1 MATREIID
9 IIIQERGSVKV
20 VQAIESVGGAAD
32 RTERRV
38 SLLQRGLRALGTAFS
53 VAEVIR
59 AVDGYTR
66 MENQLK
72 ILGYSQEQVA
82 DGMEKL
88 YNIAQKSRA
97 PYEQIVNLYG
107 KMGQAAGELG
117 KNEAELLRFTELTG
131 KALAVQGTSGN
142 AARGVLIQITQ
153 AMGEGI
159 VRAQEWNSMVEN
171 ARPLLLAAA
180 RGMEEAGG
188 SVSKLRQIMLD
199 GRLTSEAFF
208 DAVIKGGGQLDEQF
222 ARTVPTV
229 MQGLTMIYNSFQRF
243 LGQSGAVAGISYVL
257 GNALAFIAENFA
269 VLANVAL
276 VAGATFAAWWGA
288 SRILATAT
296 AIRSVIMAQT
306 ALNIALG
313 ATGIWATAAGGAI
326 KLMQSAMWG
335 LNAAMYANPIG
346 IVVAAAVALVGT
358 MYMLRD
364 ATITYGNTSAS
375 LGSIVAE
382 VWSRI
387 VSAISKVW
395 DAMKALGSVA
405 YSAAS
410 NMATAFSG
418 FFTQARDWLNGFLS
432 NWGITLDDIGNFVYN
447 SVNGIIGMYVGMV
460 AAIGPAI
467 TEGIPALFRLAMAIA
482 KNIVLDALEFIINSF
497 ARGLGAIGDALDN
510 IPGIEGA
517 GDAIRGALSVD
528 FSDLRSDTEGLKND
542 MNAAGESIARTYKE
556 FAGKDYLGAA
566 ADGLGNVK
574 TKLGEVAG
582 GIMDAAAARDAAAL
596 QNPIEPVDL
605 GGPTGPG
612 FGDTGG
618 GSGGA
623 KKTKEELDGLDKAL
637 KAIEDS
643 TVGALSKLQDEY
655 TALNMALQAGTI
667 SQAQYMVKMQ
677 ELRVKAAE
685 MAFASANVA
694 KAVHDA
700 NIAIL
705 QLKVDAGTGTFGDAF
720 LLQLNKM
727 TDGVVNFKARAGTVF
742 GEFFTQFADGFAN
755 SVGRAIVYSE
765 DLGEALSNVAKEALA
780 SLISGLVKLGVQ
792 WLINAAIGKGIGAA
806 ATAATAAQAAA
817 SATMWAPAA
826 ALASLATSGANAAG
840 ANAAIA
846 GTMAMTKTLAAA
858 GAAFKDGGYVRAP
871 GGPRDDKGLAAL
883 SNGEFVTNAKAT
895 KQYRPL
901 LEAINAGQSLA
912 GLLPMYRDGGE
923 HTNGGSSPSNAMH
936 SQARRDTSAADKV
949 SKMTAK
955 QDAPN
960 VDVPVTV
967 VYVADPKEAL
977 KALQTQEGSRIIWN
991 ELEKNPSKVQQLA
1004 GTR

>member
-38 SLLQRGLRALGTAFS
+38 SLLQRGLRALGAAFT
-53 VAEVIR
+53 VTEVLR

-72 ILGYSQEQVA
+72 ILGYSQVQVA

-117 KNEAELLRFTELTG
+117 KNEAELMRFTELTG

-180 RGMEEAGG
+180 RGMKEAGG

-199 GRLTSEAFF
+199 GRLTSEEFF

-229 MQGLTMIYNSFQRF
+229 MQGLTMVYNSFQRF
-243 LGQSGAVAGISYVL
+243 LGQSGAVAGISYVI
-257 GNALAFIAENFA
+257 GSALAFIADNFA

-276 VAGATFAAWWGA
+276 VAGATYATWWGA
-288 SRILATAT
+288 SRILATAS

-313 ATGIWATAAGGAI
+313 ATGIWATVAGGAL
-326 KLMQSAMWG
+326 KLAQSAMWG
-335 LNAAMYANPIG
+335 LNVAMYANPIG
-346 IVVAAAVALVGT
+346 AVVAAVVALVGI
-358 MYMLRD
+358 MYLLRNV
-364 ATITYGNTSAS
+364 TISYGNTSAS
-375 LGSIVAE
+375 LGSIVME

-387 VSAISKVW
+387 VSVLSQVW
-395 DAMKALGSVA
+395 EAMKSLVSVA
-405 YSAAS
+405 YTAAS
-410 NMATAFSG
+410 GLLSAFG
-418 FFTQARDWLNGFLS
+418 TFFSNIKENLDTFLS
-432 NWGITLDDIGNFVYN
+432 NWGIALSDIGNFVYN
-447 SVNGIIGMYVGMV
+447 AVNSIIGMFVGMV

-467 TEGIPALFRLAMAIA
+467 TEGIPALFRLAMALA
-482 KNIVLDALEFIINSF
+482 KNIVLDALQGIINSF

-510 IPGIEGA
+510 IPGIAGA

-528 FSDLRSDTEGLKND
+528 FSDLRADTEGLKND

-566 ADGLGNVK
+566 ADGLNNVK
-574 TKLGEVAG
+574 TELNGVVT

-596 QNPIEPVDL
+596 ENPIEPVDL
-605 GGPTGPG
+605 GSGTPG
-612 FGDTGG
+612 GFSDQGG
-618 GSGGA
+618 GGGA

-655 TALNMALQAGTI
+655 TALNMALQQGTI
-667 SQAQYMVKMQ
+667 NQAQYMVKMQ

-720 LLQLNKM
+720 LLQLDKM
-727 TDGVVNFKARAGTVF
+727 TGGLVNFKARAGTIF
-742 GEFFTQFADGFAN
+742 GEFFTQMTDGFAN

-780 SLISGLVKLGVQ
+780 SLISGLVKLGMQ

-806 ATAATAAQAAA
+806 ATAATAAQATA
-817 SATMWAPAA
+817 SAAMWAPAA

-858 GAAFKDGGYVRAP
+858 GAAFKDGGYIRAP
-871 GGPRDDKGLAAL
+871 GGPRGDKGLAAL
-883 SNGEFVTNAKAT
+883 SDGEFVTNAKAT
-895 KQYRPL
+895 KEYRPL

-912 GLLPMYRDGGE
+912 SLLPAYRDGGE
-923 HTNGGSSPSNAMH
+923 HTNGGSTTGAKIQT
-936 SQARRDTSAADKV
+936 QARNDTQAVKKASTVKEGEQKDQEV
-949 SKMTAK
+949 T
-955 QDAPN
+955 
-960 VDVPVTV
+960 VPVSV
-967 VYVADPKEAL
+967 INVLDPAL
-977 KALQTQEGSRIIWN
+977 VGNYMKTGDGRRMIVNILSEEGII
-991 ELEKNPSKVQQLA
+991 
-1004 GTR
+1004 

>member
-1 MATREIID
+1 MAREVID

-38 SLLQRGLRALGTAFS
+38 SLLQRGLRALGAGFS
-53 VAEVIR
+53 VAAVLQ
-59 AVDGYTR
+59 AVDSYTR

-72 ILGYSQEQVA
+72 ILGYSQDQVA

-88 YNIAQKSRA
+88 YTIAQKSRA

-117 KNEAELLRFTELTG
+117 KSEAEMMRFTELAG

-208 DAVIKGGGQLDEQF
+208 EAVIKGGGQLDEQF
-222 ARTVPTV
+222 ANTVPTV
-229 MQGLTMIYNSFQRF
+229 MQGLTMVYNSFQRF
-243 LGQSGAVAGISYVL
+243 LGQSGAVAAISYVI
-257 GNALAFIAENFA
+257 GNALAFIATNFA
-269 VLANVAL
+269 VLANAAL
-276 VAGATFAAWWGA
+276 VAGAAYTTWWGA
-288 SRILATAT
+288 GRILATAA
-296 AIRSVIMAQT
+296 AIRNVIMAQT

-313 ATGIWATAAGGAI
+313 ATGFWATAAGGAI

-346 IVVAAAVALVGT
+346 IVLGVVVALVGT

-395 DAMKALGSVA
+395 DAMKSLASIA
-405 YSAAS
+405 YTAAS
-410 NMATAFSG
+410 GMLSAFG
-418 FFTQARDWLNGFLS
+418 TFFSNIRDNLNTLLS
-432 NWGITLDDIGNFVYN
+432 NWNITLGDIGNFVYN
-447 SVNGIIGMYVGMV
+447 FVNTIIGMHVGMV

-482 KNIVLDALEFIINSF
+482 KNIVLDALQGIINSF

-528 FSDLRSDTEGLKND
+528 FSDLRSDTEGLKKD

-566 ADGLGNVK
+566 ADGLNNVK
-574 TKLGEVAG
+574 TGLGEVTS
-582 GIMDAAAARDAAAL
+582 GIMDAAAARDAAAIK
-596 QNPIEPVDL
+596 NPIEPVDL
-605 GGPTGPG
+605 GSGTPG
-612 FGDTGG
+612 GFNDAGG
-618 GSGGA
+618 GGGA

-655 TALNMALQAGTI
+655 TALNMALQQGTI
-667 SQAQYMVKMQ
+667 NQAQYMVKMQ

-806 ATAATAAQAAA
+806 ATAATAAQATA
-817 SATMWAPAA
+817 SASMWAPAA

-858 GAAFKDGGYVRAP
+858 GAAFKDGGMIRAP
-871 GGPRDDKGLAAL
+871 GGPRGDKGLAAL
-883 SNGEFVTNAKAT
+883 SDGEFVTNAKAT

-912 GLLPMYRDGGE
+912 GLLPAYRDGGE
-923 HTNGGSSPSNAMH
+923 HTNGGANPSNAMH
-936 SQARRDTSAADKV
+936 TQARRDTSAADKV

-955 QDAPN
+955 QDAPKVN
-960 VDVPVTV
+960 VPVTV